1 MGSAN
6 ACPYCDGEVVDNE
19 CLDCGAFVGVDEGD
33 GPDVTNV
40 RVCPPELMGKTEP
53 LPAEERPYKLTTKP
67 CPKCLKLY
75 VDDQI
80 RDEMV
85 QPVPAGAFAPFDR
98 IDKVDT
104 CKDCAATYGLM
115 RLLGYDAHGPEGI
128 QGFLMMRIAVGN
140 DRQEHLRLPTL
151 ASGLV
156 LVGIM
161 ERSYP
166 GDFERHIKWLKK
178 YVHPHV
184 AGQEGR
190 RHA

>member
-1 MGSAN
+1 MT
-6 ACPYCDGEVVDNE
+6 CPVCGGDVEDSV
-19 CLDCGAFVGVDEGD
+19 CLDCGAEAGVDFGAGKD
-33 GPDVTNV
+33 SAVV
-40 RVCPPELMGKTEP
+40 RVRPPELVGKTEP
-53 LPAEERPYKLTTKP
+53 LPDAKRPYKLTTKP

-75 VDDQI
+75 IDDQI
-80 RDEMV
+80 RGEMV

-115 RLLGYDAHGPEGI
+115 RLMGYDARGRDGA
-128 QGFLMMRIAVGN
+128 QGFFMMRVAVGN
-140 DRQEHLRLPTL
+140 DRQEHLRLPTV

-156 LVGIM
+156 LVGVM

-166 GDFERHIKWLKK
+166 GDFERHLKWLEK
-178 YVHPHV
+178 YVYPHV